1 MTTPRISRHLIS
13 VVRGLALTALAV
25 AEALAFLLH
34 MAAFVPG
41 FGLGLVF
48 LLPGPIVATRRVPN
62 LARRLAGAW
71 GGVDIPEPYRPAPPP
86 PVPGPD
92 GLYVRDRQLY
102 KTPRVPAFM
111 ARLDWVLGDRATWR
125 DLRWL
130 LIDPVV
136 GGVLAGAP
144 AALVAAGIWYAVTG
158 VHANWWA
165 VPLGLLVIL
174 AGLAVA
180 PALLWVHARW
190 TRLMLRPLV
199 HGPAAERRWR
209 WVGERFIVLVR
220 LLALAVLT
228 LLGFPLAVLML
239 LVFALAVVLGLIVL
253 FPPVVEQV
261 RLLANLRRR
270 LAGRW
275 SGVEVA
281 SPYLPRPAP
290 PDRRPD
296 GLFQVGRHLYKSPR
310 VVAYNQRLIWMRR
323 DPATWRDFGWQLTDP
338 IVGGLLL
345 LLPLGAIG
353 YGIWGLALP
362 RALTLVGLKPDTGAD
377 WYGAVAG
384 SAAAA
389 VPVGLALAV
398 LGVLVA
404 PAALR
409 WHGRW
414 TRLLLAPTARSQLAL
429 RVQRL
434 TETRAD
440 AVEVQAAELRRI
452 ERDLHDGAQARLVA
466 MGLTLGAI
474 EHLLDRDPA
483 AARALLAEARESSA
497 KALGELRDLVR
508 GIHPPVLA
516 ERGLGDAIRALALDT
531 PLPAEVRV
539 DLPGRLPSPVE
550 SAVYFA
556 VSEVLTNAVKHAR
569 ATWVSVEL
577 RHTDE
582 LLRITVHDD
591 GQGGADPARGSGLR
605 GLQRRL
611 ATFDGTI
618 EVNSPA
624 GGPTTVILEVPCA
637 LSSPKTSTS

>member
-1 MTTPRISRHLIS
+1 MTQTWVGRHALA
-13 VVRGLALTALAV
+13 VVRGLALAALAV

-48 LLPGPIVATRRVPN
+48 LLPWPILATRRVPN
-62 LARRLAGAW
+62 VARRLAGAW

-102 KTPRVPAFM
+102 KTPRIPAFA

-125 DLRWL
+125 DLRWML
-130 LIDPVV
+130 VDPVV
-136 GGVLAGAP
+136 GGAMAVAP
-144 AALVAAGIWYAVTG
+144 AALVAAGLWYAVTG
-158 VHANWWA
+158 APTNWWA
-165 VPLGLLVIL
+165 LPLGLLFAL
-174 AGLAVA
+174 AGVAVA

-199 HGPAAERRWR
+199 HGPTAECRRRWM
-209 WVGERFIVLVR
+209 GERFIVLVR
-220 LLALAVLT
+220 LLTLAVLT
-228 LLGFPLAVLML
+228 LLGVPIA
-239 LVFALAVVLGLIVL
+239 ALSVLGLVL
-253 FPPVVEQV
+253 TFGLGMAAVLPPIIEYF
-261 RLLANLRRR
+261 RWLANLRRR
-270 LAGRW
+270 LARDW
-275 SGVEVA
+275 SGVAV
-281 SPYLPRPAP
+281 SRPYLPRPDLP
-290 PDRRPD
+290 PLRSD
-296 GLFQVGRHLYKSPR
+296 GLYAVGKHLYKTPHWT
-310 VVAYNQRLIWMRR
+310 AYHQRWRWLLHDR
-323 DPATWRDFGWQLTDP
+323 ATWRDFGWQLTDP

-362 RALTLVGLKPDTGAD
+362 RILMFVGLKPAGGD
-377 WYGAVAG
+377 WYGSVAG

-389 VPVGLALAV
+389 IPVGLAMAA
-398 LGVLVA
+398 LGVVTA
-404 PAALR
+404 PAILR
-409 WHGRW
+409 LHGRW
-414 TRLLLAPTARSQLAL
+414 TRILLAPTERSRLAL

-440 AVEVQAAELRRI
+440 ATEVQAAELRRI

-466 MGLTLGAI
+466 VGLTLGTI

-497 KALGELRDLVR
+497 KALSELRDLVR

-516 ERGLGDAIRALALDT
+516 ERGLGDAVRALALDT
-531 PLPAEVRV
+531 PLSTEVRV
-539 DLPGRLPSPVE
+539 DLPGRLAAPVE
-550 SAVYFA
+550 SAAYFA

-569 ATWVSVEL
+569 ATRILIEVRFVE
-577 RHTDE
+577 E
-582 LLRITVHDD
+582 LLRIIVHDD
-591 GQGGADPARGSGLR
+591 GRGGADPGRGSGLR

-611 ATFDGTI
+611 GTFDGT
-618 EVNSPA
+618 VAVKSPP
-624 GGPTTVILEVPCA
+624 GGPTTVTLELPCE